1 LTKVI
6 FYYIIIIDNNNIR
19 VLMMKNSKAD
29 LLLHPVRFRIVQTV
43 VGGHHFTTQ
52 QIMELLPDIPQATL
66 YRQLNKLLEGGILEV
81 VEERQ
86 VRGTK
91 EKVFAM
97 VENGA
102 SLSAKDLSS
111 SNKEDHMQYFL
122 AFLSTIQ
129 SSFDRYLQQE
139 ELDLEADGVGYR
151 QVPLFLSDEEFT
163 VFTQKMASII
173 LEAAKNAPTDE
184 RRRRTLSTIIIP
196 DPK

>member
-1 LTKVI
+1 
-6 FYYIIIIDNNNIR
+6 
-19 VLMMKNSKAD
+19 MMKNTKAD
-29 LLLHPVRFRIVQTV
+29 LLLHPVRFRIVQTLI
-43 VGGHHFTTQ
+43 GGNHITTQ

-66 YRQLNKLLEGGILEV
+66 YRQLNKLLEGGIIKV

-91 EKVFAM
+91 EKVFTM

-102 SLSAKDLSS
+102 NLSAKDLSNS
-111 SNKEDHMQYFL
+111 KKEDHMQYFL
-122 AFLSTIQ
+122 AFLATIQ

-139 ELDLEADGVGYR
+139 QLDLEADGIGYR
-151 QVPLFLSDEEFT
+151 QIPLFLSDEEFS
-163 VFTQKMASII
+163 VFTKKIATVIS
-173 LEAAKNAPTDE
+173 EVAKNTPTNE